1 MSVTGFVVLA
11 IAVWAT
17 FASVRTIQR
26 IGLRRFGKAVGRL
39 GWDLGKVALG
49 GAALVGGAVA
59 ASAVSRTDDDDID
72 AGLLGPD
79 LLDPGDLDNYT
90 IRPESPLWYGHQEQP
105 WEGESTWGNTAWGS
119 RDDD

>member
-39 GWDLGKVALG
+39 GWDLGKVVLG
-49 GAALVGGAVA
+49 GAASVAGALA
-59 ASAVSRTDDDDID
+59 AAAPRNTGEDPFDD
-72 AGLLGPD
+72 GHD
-79 LLDPGDLDNYT
+79 LLDSSDPVNYVRTDSPYYVGDKK
-90 IRPESPLWYGHQEQP
+90 
-105 WEGESTWGNTAWGS
+105 EGEV
-119 RDDD
+119 